1 VRYEDIRTA
10 TPAGFELVG
19 EWFGMRGAALETFAA
34 ACAEARD
41 KAVAEERRAPRKTA
55 AAGTAEIKKPSP
67 DARAS
72 RRAEAA
78 GEPARDECGG
88 GATGAWCSA
97 TRRKASL
104 APGAWRVVF
113 TPRNAARFEKA
124 HAPLLR
130 GLGYPPAG
138 DGAPRGAAVETE

>member
-1 VRYEDIRTA
+1 MYEGAKNQIVKTLKKLSVA
-10 TPAGFELVG
+10 NLGF
-19 EWFGMRGAALETFAA
+19 
-34 ACAEARD
+34 
-41 KAVAEERRAPRKTA
+41 AVASAPLLQYITA
-55 AAGTAEIKKPSP
+55 ATGSSGKGVAMSGLLLFF
-67 DARAS
+67 
-72 RRAEAA
+72 
-78 GEPARDECGG
+78 GG
-88 GATGAWCSA
+88 GTTGARCSA

-104 APGAWRVVF
+104 APGAWRDVF